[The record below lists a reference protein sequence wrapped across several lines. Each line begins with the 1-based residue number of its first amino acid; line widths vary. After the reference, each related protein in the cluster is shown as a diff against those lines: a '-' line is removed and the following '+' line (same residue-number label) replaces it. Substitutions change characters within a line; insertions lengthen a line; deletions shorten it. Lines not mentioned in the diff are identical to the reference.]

1 MKFRLS
7 IIIITLIISGCA
19 KTIMNKQQQVT
30 TIPAGQ
36 PQLTYLALGDSYT
49 IGESVPVT
57 ENFPNQLQKQLAN
70 IKEPAIIART
80 GWTTDELISAI
91 EESGTQQHKYNIVTL
106 LIGVN
111 NQYRNG
117 STAVYRIQ
125 FKQLLNTAINYAGGN
140 REHVFVL
147 SIPDWGVAPF
157 AQDRDRDKIAN
168 EIDTFNAINKQETEK
183 AGITYINITPITK
196 QAAKDASLIAAD
208 GLHPSA
214 KMYGL
219 WVNELLP
226 AVKRQLSL

>member
-1 MKFRLS
+1 MRFRLN
-7 IIIITLIISGCA
+7 IIIITLVVSGCA
-19 KTIMNKQQQVT
+19 KTIMNKQQVNI
-30 TIPAGQ
+30 IPSGQ

-70 IKEPAIIART
+70 IKEPHIIACT

-91 EESGTQQHKYNIVTL
+91 EKSSTQQHKYDIVTL

-140 REHVFVL
+140 RAHVFVL
-147 SIPDWGVAPF
+147 SIPDWGVTPF
-157 AQDRDRDKIAN
+157 AKDRDRDKIAN
-168 EIDTFNAINKQETEK
+168 EIDTFNAINKLETEK

-226 AVKRQLSL
+226 AVKRQLNL

>member
-1 MKFRLS
+1 MKFRLN
-7 IIIITLIISGCA
+7 IIIITLVVLGCA
-19 KTIMNKQQQVT
+19 KTIMNKQQVNI
-30 TIPAGQ
+30 IPAGQ

-91 EESGTQQHKYNIVTL
+91 EESGTQQHKYDIVTL

-140 REHVFVL
+140 RAHVFVL

-157 AQDRDRDKIAN
+157 AKDRDRDKIAN

-196 QAAKDASLIAAD
+196 QAAKDASLTAAD

-219 WVNELLP
+219 WVDELLP

>member
-1 MKFRLS
+1 MRFRLN
-7 IIIITLIISGCA
+7 IIIITLVVSGCA
-19 KTIMNKQQQVT
+19 KTIMNKQQVNI
-30 TIPAGQ
+30 IPSGQ

-70 IKEPAIIART
+70 IKEPHIIACT

-91 EESGTQQHKYNIVTL
+91 EKSSTQQHKYDIVTL

-140 REHVFVL
+140 RAHVFVL
-147 SIPDWGVAPF
+147 SIPDWGVTSF
-157 AQDRDRDKIAN
+157 AKDRDRDKIAN

-196 QAAKDASLIAAD
+196 QAAKDASLTAAD